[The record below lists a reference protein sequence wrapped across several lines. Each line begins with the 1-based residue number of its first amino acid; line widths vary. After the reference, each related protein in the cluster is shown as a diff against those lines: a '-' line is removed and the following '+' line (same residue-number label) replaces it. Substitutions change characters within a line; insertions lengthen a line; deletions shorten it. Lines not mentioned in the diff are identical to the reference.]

1 MVLRARDAAVAMSA
15 ARGACGIVVRRSDVL
30 GLSASAVSLVTSF
43 RAADA
48 AVDAVAAEGSLVP
61 RLCRGALVLVDMCL
75 LCDEGIDLIGTDG
88 VLNFLFSLPSSPS
101 LDADSARSRA
111 AFFADITTPCILAGP
126 PFIFDASVDGAVGAL
141 VDVFL
146 SVTGDFFGIDDA
158 VFVVSN
164 LVGVGFG
171 SCVCVISAGLLTSS
185 TPPTGLFCIPL
196 TCDSVGSSS
205 NFSQCEPDRVVGTA
219 VSAATCGVL
228 LISNAEPFK
237 IEPKSPPFSIN
248 GSSSLPTWSDGIS
261 TPSSCN
267 DLPRVSCC

>member
-1 MVLRARDAAVAMSA
+1 MVLRARDAAVAVSA

-30 GLSASAVSLVTSF
+30 GFSASAVSLVTSF

-61 RLCRGALVLVDMCL
+61 RLCRGALLLVDVCL
-75 LCDEGIDLIGTDG
+75 LCDEGVDLAGTDG

-126 PFIFDASVDGAVGAL
+126 PFIFDASVDGAVEAL

-146 SVTGDFFGIDDA
+146 TAAGDFFGIDDS
-158 VFVVSN
+158 VFDVSN
-164 LVGVGFG
+164 LVGVGFE
-171 SCVCVISAGLLTSS
+171 SCDCVISVGLLTSS
-185 TPPTGLFCIPL
+185 TPSTGIFCIPL

-205 NFSQCEPDRVVGTA
+205 NFSKSEPDRVVGA
-219 VSAATCGVL
+219 AISAATCGVL

-248 GSSSLPTWSDGIS
+248 GSSSLPALSGAIS
-261 TPSSCN
+261 TLSNCN
-267 DLPRVSCC
+267 DLPRAS